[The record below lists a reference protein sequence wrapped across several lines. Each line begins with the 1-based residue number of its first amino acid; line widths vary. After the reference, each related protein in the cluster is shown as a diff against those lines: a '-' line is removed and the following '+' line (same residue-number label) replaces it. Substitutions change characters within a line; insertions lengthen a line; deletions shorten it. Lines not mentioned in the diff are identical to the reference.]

1 MNNMNKLTPIEE
13 STLSLEDVID
23 NAKELPNIP
32 KVVQELIA
40 SFGDENVDADEI
52 AEKLSKDQTLSA
64 KVLRMAN
71 SARYGGNKQVGSI
84 SDAVVILG
92 FNALRTLVLASGVH
106 SAFKAPEG
114 FDIKAFWHHS
124 FTVGAI
130 SKWVAQF
137 TDIDREK
144 AYTCG
149 MLHNIGCILIHTLLP
164 EDAVKINALVTQG
177 GNRRELEDNHYG
189 FSYIDAG
196 ARLAQKWKFP
206 DEVVE
211 AMRQH
216 ASLAEGDDFSRL
228 GAVVAL
234 ASYIDNIHDA
244 EDHEHMV
251 ENFPTDIASQLGI
264 DAVDL
269 LSRIDETLELA
280 EEIDSMLV

>member
-1 MNNMNKLTPIEE
+1 MN
-13 STLSLEDVID
+13 LEDVID

-40 SFGDENVDADEI
+40 SFGDDDVDATEI

-64 KVLRMAN
+64 KVLRMSN
-71 SARYGGNKQVGSI
+71 SVRYGGSKQVGSI
-84 SDAVVILG
+84 SDAVVMLG

-114 FDIKAFWHHS
+114 FDIKVFWHHS

-137 TDIDREK
+137 TDVDGEK

-149 MLHNIGCILIHTLLP
+149 MLHNIGCILIHILLP
-164 EDAVKINALVTQG
+164 EDAVKIDTLVSQG

-216 ASLAEGDDFSRL
+216 AALSEGDDFSRL

-244 EDHEHMV
+244 EDYDHMV
-251 ENFPTDIASQLGI
+251 ENFPTDIASRLGI
-264 DAVDL
+264 DAVEL
-269 LSRIDETLELA
+269 LSRIDETRELA